1 MFSSILNTIL
11 DIDGHRTDTLLQQP
25 SAIRMPLEPLSAL
38 SLFCN
43 VLDLAEKG
51 VKAVKFAK
59 DTYGAAD
66 GIAKDH
72 RNLLV
77 FTMQMEDIVIGIRG
91 SVQTVDVLQ
100 TADEEVLK
108 VAATCQDLINQYKS
122 VLDRCRAQKKG
133 SVSASTK
140 ATVRSVFAKGELEN
154 LHQSLEA
161 QGSMLRTALAS
172 TARQNLSVLVHQLRN
187 ADVENGQIKD
197 RLGSIQN
204 QLQLL
209 EAKLLDPDDLVAKLV
224 EATKI
229 SSSALLELDVSFILT
244 SLENSTTSSSGNPR
258 YNDVFDAAPDTCD
271 WIFESHEVLSRTCH
285 TLKISWSDWLKEGHG
300 SE

>member
-1 MFSSILNTIL
+1 
-11 DIDGHRTDTLLQQP
+11 
-25 SAIRMPLEPLSAL
+25 MPLEPLSAL

-43 VLDLAEKG
+43 VLELAEKG

-59 DTYGAAD
+59 DTYAAAD

-72 RNLLV
+72 RNLLA
-77 FTMQMEDIVIGIRG
+77 FSTQMEDIVIGIRG

-122 VLDRCRAQKKG
+122 VLERCRAQKRG
-133 SVSASTK
+133 SISASTK
-140 ATVRSVFAKGELEN
+140 ATIRSVFAKGELEN
-154 LHQSLEA
+154 LYQSLEA

-172 TARQNLSVLVHQLRN
+172 TARHNLSTLVHQFGN
-187 ADVENGQIKD
+187 ADVEHGQIKD
-197 RLGSIQN
+197 RLGSIQK
-204 QLQLL
+204 QLKSL
-209 EAKLLDPDDLVAKLV
+209 EAKLLDPDNLVAKLT

-229 SSSALLELDVSFILT
+229 SSSALLELDIAFILT
-244 SLENSTTSSSGNPR
+244 SLENSATGSSSNPR
-258 YNDVFDAAPDTCD
+258 YNDVFDAAPNTCD
-271 WIFESHEVLSRTCH
+271 WIFESHEELSRTCR
-285 TLKISWSDWLKEGHG
+285 TLKVSWCDWLKEGHG